1 METIYYT
8 ITIRKET
15 MEPQSQQ
22 EHKQK
27 QAKSIWEAIGLDH
40 IALNLACVL
49 IAVFLGIVFACIPDF
64 AMAEAKA
71 AENKPFEVVV
81 EIPDRYIEVAPAP
94 TVYPEVER
102 PQTNYGE
109 EYAVPAAA
117 TSQKTYM
124 DYRCIT
130 APSSDQWAMQQT
142 AWTDQYG
149 FRRDNETGYYMVAM
163 GTYYAE
169 KCGKAFEITFDQYNT
184 IRVIVGDIK
193 ADIHTDELNQHRN
206 GNVVEFIVDAD
217 AIDED
222 CRLMGDMSWT
232 SATNLHGTP
241 IKITEIYI

>member
-8 ITIRKET
+8 ITIRRET
-15 MEPQSQQ
+15 IEPQSRPERKQ
-22 EHKQK
+22 ER
-27 QAKSIWEAIGLDH
+27 AKSIWEAIGLAR
-40 IALNLACVL
+40 IALSLACVL
-49 IAVFLGIVFACIPDF
+49 VAVLVAIGFVNANAFTMPE
-64 AMAEAKA
+64 AE
-71 AENKPFEVVV
+71 PFEVTVKM
-81 EIPDRYIEVAPAP
+81 PDRHIEVAPIS

-149 FRRDNETGYYMVAM
+149 FRRDSETGYYMVAM

-193 ADIHTDELNQHRN
+193 ADVHTDELNQHRN
-206 GNVVEFIVDAD
+206 GNVVEFIVDTD